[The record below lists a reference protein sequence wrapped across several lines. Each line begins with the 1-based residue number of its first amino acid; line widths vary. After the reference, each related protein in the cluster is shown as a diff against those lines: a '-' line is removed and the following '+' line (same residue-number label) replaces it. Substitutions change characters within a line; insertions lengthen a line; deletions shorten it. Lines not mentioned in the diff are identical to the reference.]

1 MQDINLT
8 GASLVV
14 KARKAVRVDV
24 SLVKDEVQV
33 QKSVAIKSIP
43 TQGNIAD
50 IIGTKVLGAQ
60 RLQYLMSL
68 CMSEVKSSYTR

>member
-1 MQDINLT
+1 M
-8 GASLVV
+8 
-14 KARKAVRVDV
+14 

-50 IIGTKVLGAQ
+50 IIGTKALGGAQ

-68 CMSEVKSSYTR
+68 CMSEAKSSYTR

>member
-1 MQDINLT
+1 M
-8 GASLVV
+8 
-14 KARKAVRVDV
+14 

-43 TQGNIAD
+43 TQQDTNIAD
-50 IIGTKVLGAQ
+50 IGRTKVLGAQ